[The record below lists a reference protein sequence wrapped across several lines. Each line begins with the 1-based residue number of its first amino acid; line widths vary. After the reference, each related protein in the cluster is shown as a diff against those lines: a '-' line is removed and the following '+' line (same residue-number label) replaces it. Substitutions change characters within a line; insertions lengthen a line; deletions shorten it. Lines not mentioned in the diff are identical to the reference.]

1 MTQMK
6 IRTFGQTAEI
16 TAPTRAQVVETMHLI
31 TDVHRKVRGELEY
44 LCPYFHAKAI
54 TEQIEAGAV
63 VTRISNRADRIR
75 SAGRFRQ
82 ARIALSV

>member
-1 MTQMK
+1 MK

-54 TEQIEAGAV
+54 VEQVEALART
-63 VTRISNRADRIR
+63 TRIGNRADRIR
-75 SAGRFRQ
+75 SAGRLNR
-82 ARIALSV
+82 ARVALAA